1 MSNRSILHRYKVFAK
16 NTDNIGDITAKGEA
30 QVAVIDIIGMLCGIM
45 ISKALTGSR
54 WMVIL
59 TFLVLSGLD
68 VITGF
73 LEIQR

>member
-1 MSNRSILHRYKVFAK
+1 MFNRSILPRYKVFAK